1 MKSPPISQVLT
12 AYIWLSPLLGR
23 WIPIRRFLHTSG
35 GAVNNPLLLLF
46 LGVIRFVYVSVEH
59 RKPDE
64 ERYTDEVFDPFYVL
78 VIVDQGEYL
87 FYLAN
92 R

>member
-1 MKSPPISQVLT
+1 VAGLKAVRKNKLSGKPPPT
-12 AYIWLSPLLGR
+12 ADNAVDL
-23 WIPIRRFLHTSG
+23 FVFSG
-35 GAVNNPLLLLF
+35 I
-46 LGVIRFVYVSVEH
+46 IRFVYVSVEH

-64 ERYTDEVFDPFYVL
+64 ERYTDEVFDPFNVL